1 MFFFCLMLV
10 VVPRQIFS
18 QEFPSPDNQD
28 FNIPDPGP
36 FQGTGLNSFT
46 PFQFFSRGEAVNL
59 TNGNLNLNYTDAVI
73 PGRAGLDV
81 VIQRSYNFS
90 HRNYPVTVDQQIHTG
105 YFDVDRL
112 DYDFGSIVNSE
123 YLCQYL
129 HERGAY

>member
-46 PFQFFSRGEAVNL
+46 PFQFFSQGEAVNL
-59 TNGNLNLNYTDAVI
+59 TNGNLNLNYVDAKI

-81 VIQRSYNFS
+81 VVQRSYNLS
-90 HRNYPVTVDQQIHTG
+90 HRNDPIIIDPQIHSGFFDEEQSG
-105 YFDVDRL
+105 YSH
-112 DYDFGSIVNSE
+112 GSNVNST
-123 YLCQYL
+123 YLCS
-129 HERGAY
+129 